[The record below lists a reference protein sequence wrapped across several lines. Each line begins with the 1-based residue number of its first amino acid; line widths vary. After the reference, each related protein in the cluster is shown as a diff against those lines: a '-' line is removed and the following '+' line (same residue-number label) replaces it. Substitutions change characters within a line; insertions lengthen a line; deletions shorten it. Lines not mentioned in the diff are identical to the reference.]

1 MIPLKLSL
9 QNAVRDPIAEFTW
22 AVLAAQNPSMSSTTR
37 MKLPFVIL
45 YNTISSY
52 SLPLA
57 QRHAYLS
64 QLQTGFRP
72 VCDPTITTS
81 SKDIADVPILSV
93 VFPIQPVPPF
103 CGICLSI
110 PKRRNKNRGYKWE
123 NQMAGTAW
131 TNPSLSTLICWK
143 MAFT

>member
-1 MIPLKLSL
+1 MQLGPDCRIY
-9 QNAVRDPIAEFTW
+9 
-22 AVLAAQNPSMSSTTR
+22 MSSLSST
-37 MKLPFVIL
+37 KSIHVINNPDEAAPFVIL

-57 QRHAYLS
+57 QKSMPTFPNYRLDS
-64 QLQTGFRP
+64 GP

-93 VFPIQPVPPF
+93 KVFPIQPVPPF

-123 NQMAGTAW
+123 NQMAGTA
-131 TNPSLSTLICWK
+131 
-143 MAFT
+143 